1 MVEILA
7 LATNVADNGAGIINT
22 IKTTSV
28 AKRYRHT
35 ITDRYFSMW
44 FPELTLPQMSRRT
57 KFDLGSFKFL

>member
-1 MVEILA
+1 MVEIFA
-7 LATNVADNGAGIINT
+7 LATNVADNGAG